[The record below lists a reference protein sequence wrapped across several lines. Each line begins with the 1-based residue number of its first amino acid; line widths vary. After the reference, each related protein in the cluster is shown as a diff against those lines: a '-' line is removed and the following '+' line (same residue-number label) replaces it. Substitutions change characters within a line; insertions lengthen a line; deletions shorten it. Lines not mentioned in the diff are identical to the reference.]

1 MAEEYRSPEHVFAGS
16 PPLNDL
22 VADDGTSWT
31 EFRTA
36 LRPHYGRV
44 WRDIALIFSCWLG
57 GLAAHLWLCAEF
69 GNAAALA
76 LLPVTAVWLGY
87 WMAALACFTHEAA
100 HFNLHP
106 DRRINDRLAN
116 QLICPWILEEVSHYR
131 ALHWQHH
138 LHLGSRDD
146 TEISYRNVP
155 GWRYVLESLVGIQLY
170 RALHRWHAGSSAPS
184 TGARGSLW
192 PRLRGVAL
200 HLLVIAI
207 ALWAG
212 LWSSAL
218 CWITAVVVVFP
229 FCGSLRQ
236 LLEHRPLPGDLLIGD
251 DPTIAAANRMY
262 PLDFFS
268 RFFGAA
274 GFNRHLLHH
283 WYPQASYSNFD
294 EFEAFLLKTELR
306 PQIDRARARYLAS
319 WRALVRT
326 AGSGDAT

>member
-1 MAEEYRSPEHVFAGS
+1 MLKKGEKQSVKS
-16 PPLNDL
+16 
-22 VADDGTSWT
+22 
-31 EFRTA
+31 
-36 LRPHYGRV
+36 
-44 WRDIALIFSCWLG
+44 
-57 GLAAHLWLCAEF
+57 
-69 GNAAALA
+69 
-76 LLPVTAVWLGY
+76 
-87 WMAALACFTHEAA
+87 
-100 HFNLHP
+100 
-106 DRRINDRLAN
+106 
-116 QLICPWILEEVSHYR
+116 
-131 ALHWQHH
+131 
-138 LHLGSRDD
+138 
-146 TEISYRNVP
+146 
-155 GWRYVLESLVGIQLY
+155 
-170 RALHRWHAGSSAPS
+170 
-184 TGARGSLW
+184 
-192 PRLRGVAL
+192 
-200 HLLVIAI
+200 LLVIAI

-294 EFEAFLLKTELR
+294 EFEALLLKTELR
-306 PQIDRARARYLAS
+306 PQIDRARARYLAR